1 MDLLEYQAKELFRE
15 VGIPILPSEYIDD
28 PRQVRRLQLPYP
40 LVLKSQVRAVER
52 AKAGG
57 IRFVENTID
66 AIAAARAIFSL
77 PILGEYP
84 RVLLAETRYEAEQEL
99 FLAIA
104 LDYQLQRPVLLGSV
118 ADNLRK
124 KSQQDRLEQVVVEEE
139 FSPFYA
145 RRLAIAM
152 GLERGMVESVSAVLA
167 KMYHLFV
174 TKDLNRIEINPLG
187 VNPLGEVMALDGK
200 ITVNDEALGRHPDL
214 LAFTASEY
222 AVPEQQF
229 ALNTIECRPCWID
242 EGGEI
247 GVLCNGIGLGMTTWD
262 LLVQEKGKPACL
274 WAIATETGGTLLSTE
289 EWLNAFEQGLAQL
302 AARPQIK
309 VILIHILCR
318 STAAERLACA
328 ISDAISTENGLTPSG
343 KFRLQPMPP
352 LVACLVGGDL
362 DAIQSQFDELPV
374 SWTNRLDA
382 AVQSAIAFC

>member
-15 VGIPILPSEYIDD
+15 VGIPILASEYIDD

-84 RVLLAETRYEAEQEL
+84 RVLLAETRYEAQQEL

-104 LDYQLQRPVLLGSV
+104 LDYQLQRPVLLGSL
-118 ADNLRK
+118 ADNLRGK
-124 KSQQDRLEQVVVEEE
+124 TRGDRLKTVVVEEE

-152 GLERGMVESVSAVLA
+152 GLKNGTVKSVSAVLV
-167 KMYHLFV
+167 KMYHLFIS
-174 TKDLNRIEINPLG
+174 KDLDRIEINPLG
-187 VNPLGEVMALDGK
+187 VSARGEVMALDGK
-200 ITVNDEALGRHPDL
+200 ITVNDEALSRHPDL

-222 AVPEQQF
+222 AVPEQKF

-247 GVLCNGIGLGMTTWD
+247 GILCNGIGLGMATWD

-274 WAIATETGGTLLSTE
+274 WAIATERGGTLLSTE
-289 EWLNAFEQGLAQL
+289 DWLDSFEQGLAQL

-309 VILIHILCR
+309 AILVHILCH
-318 STAAERLACA
+318 SAAAERLARA
-328 ISDAISTENGLTPSG
+328 IADALLPENSLTPG
-343 KFRLQPMPP
+343 GRPRAKPLPP
-352 LVACLVGGDL
+352 IVACLVGGDL
-362 DAIQSQFDELPV
+362 EAIQSQFGELPV
-374 SWTNRLDA
+374 YWTDRLDA
-382 AVQSAIAFC
+382 AVQSALTLC